1 MGVDISVDLDVDI
14 GDEIAEIKAALR
26 SINDDVDLD
35 MDDITVNDE
44 TGDGG
49 DGVGGDGGDGGRDTT
64 KFLGEQCCDRGVTL
78 QTPTVYSDT
87 PSRCFVFTS
96 IEVSPRSLALPASL
110 ASELPTVSVVV
121 DRTRAHEVVRLNASV
136 TPMASDCRLSHP
148 VKRLSSVSDR
158 GLVIQAVSVRWLHKA
173 TDQLDTREYDLI
185 GVRSQADSMDTHR
198 ALSTPN
204 VC

>member
-1 MGVDISVDLDVDI
+1 MADAPNTIDRV
-14 GDEIAEIKAALR
+14 ETAA
-26 SINDDVDLD
+26 N
-35 MDDITVNDE
+35 ITVQISYSEAGN
-44 TGDGG
+44 
-49 DGVGGDGGDGGRDTT
+49 RDTLEIPVSEVDVT
-64 KFLGEQCCDRGVTL
+64 KE
-78 QTPTVYSDT
+78 
-87 PSRCFVFTS
+87 
-96 IEVSPRSLALPASL
+96 
-110 ASELPTVSVVV
+110 
-121 DRTRAHEVVRLNASV
+121 VRLNASV